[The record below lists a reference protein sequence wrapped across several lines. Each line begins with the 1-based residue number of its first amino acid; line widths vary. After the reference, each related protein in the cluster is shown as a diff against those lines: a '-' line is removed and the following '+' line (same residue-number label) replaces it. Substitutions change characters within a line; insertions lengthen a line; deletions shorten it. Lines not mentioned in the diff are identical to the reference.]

1 MINRIILSTLCL
13 LSFGLEALCFSPDGN
28 EKKLSADG
36 PYIVYDSLGTG
47 ATITTVTT
55 KGAVKQ
61 KHVKALPSDYSFTV
75 NTSDCKHAFKVQLH
89 NIVRPAWNHQMP
101 ARMLVTSDPHANF
114 DCFFNLLN
122 SSGVI
127 DNDCNWTFGNA
138 HLVIIGDVMD
148 RGDDATAIFWLLYK
162 LEAQAAKAGGA
173 VHFLM
178 GNHEPL
184 VLMNDNRYT
193 NAKYT
198 LLSDT
203 LGVSY
208 NHFFSQHS
216 ELGRWISSH
225 NTIERIG
232 RNIFVHAGLSPDLY
246 DTGLTIEEVNALMPT
261 GLYKRKA
268 ERKATG
274 KLAYMLH
281 GSYGPIWYRG
291 LVLTEEKYRPIK
303 SDSLD
308 MILNHFDADRIIVG
322 HTIFDDISSFHEGR
336 VIGVNV
342 DNKAN
347 REEGRGRALLIEN
360 GVFWIVD
367 DKGKMKKLL

>member
-55 KGAVKQ
+55 KGAVRQ

-75 NTSDCKHAFKVQLH
+75 NTSDCKHSFKVQLH

-148 RGDDATAIFWLLYK
+148 RGDDATAIYWLLYK

-216 ELGRWISSH
+216 E
-225 NTIERIG
+225 
-232 RNIFVHAGLSPDLY
+232 
-246 DTGLTIEEVNALMPT
+246 
-261 GLYKRKA
+261 
-268 ERKATG
+268 
-274 KLAYMLH
+274 
-281 GSYGPIWYRG
+281 
-291 LVLTEEKYRPIK
+291 
-303 SDSLD
+303 
-308 MILNHFDADRIIVG
+308 
-322 HTIFDDISSFHEGR
+322 
-336 VIGVNV
+336 
-342 DNKAN
+342 
-347 REEGRGRALLIEN
+347 
-360 GVFWIVD
+360 
-367 DKGKMKKLL
+367 